1 MADVARG
8 WNWGSQGQAF
18 TMRALWRL
26 ATWGIAAAA
35 SLLVAVLAAYSENGS
50 QRLTGVPARPDPAE
64 LARKLDVETHRL
76 ASQVHT
82 LTADRDRLAAR
93 VASLEHNLDDVTGS
107 IKRQAA
113 LAKPPPAAAPVALA
127 PAAEAAPAA
136 PAPPKPAAVQSAP
149 QAEPKVGASEPP
161 PPVVAAHDS
170 DADADKTE
178 FGADIG
184 GATSFEG
191 ARALWTSTRKA
202 HAALFEGL
210 EPVLKVRENSKKK
223 AIELRLIAG
232 PLATEEAAGRLCAAL
247 VDAKRHCR
255 PVAFEGQR
263 LSQAEKPPQRK
274 HAPAHRA
281 APTSRSVWPFR

>member
-8 WNWGSQGQAF
+8 WNWGSQRHAF
-18 TMRALWRL
+18 TMRGLWRL

-35 SLLVAVLAAYSENGS
+35 SLLVAVLAAYSETGS
-50 QRLTGVPARPDPAE
+50 QRLMAAPARPDPAQ
-64 LARKLDVETHRL
+64 LARKLDIETRRL
-76 ASQVHT
+76 ASQVHI

-113 LAKPPPAAAPVALA
+113 LANPPPAAAPVAPAPAASAIAAPARPKQAAVQPA
-127 PAAEAAPAA
+127 PAAE
-136 PAPPKPAAVQSAP
+136 PKS
-149 QAEPKVGASEPP
+149 GAGERP
-161 PPVVAAHDS
+161 PPVVAAQDS
-170 DADADKTE
+170 EAEADKTE
-178 FGADIG
+178 FGVDIG
-184 GATSFEG
+184 GATSFE
-191 ARALWTSTRKA
+191 AVRALWSSTRKA
-202 HAALFEGL
+202 HAALFDGL

-223 AIELRLIAG
+223 IVELRLIAG

-247 VDAKRHCR
+247 ADAKRHCR

-263 LSQAEKPPQRK
+263 LSQAEKPPQQK

-281 APTSRSVWPFR
+281 GPAPRSVWPFR